1 VSEKETT
8 LKYKNNDLASFTIDP
23 INPEIGWKLLQDRCP
38 SLTDWGI
45 RFLRS
50 GLDGFVQT
58 IVLEPYYTCKDHRN
72 LHSNFYSKK
81 FSEVT
86 SICQRLHFLNV
97 ATADPKDLLANPQ
110 NYQKGYLGFS
120 VIRPVN
126 RRCIGR
132 TVIDPY
138 KIGKPIKEGYYLLR
152 TPFSAQINGTH
163 FAVEGYPFTTQDLDA
178 TLCAHSALWGVC
190 RYLSERY
197 THYKELF
204 PFDFIKMTE
213 TSQGRVFPYRGMT
226 YTDYCKIL
234 TEFGTYPVFAAVQR
248 KEGDKIVQ
256 DSDAFTDLCAYVE
269 SGFPVLASVRLST
282 ANHVV
287 SLIGH
292 TINYDKPIAVTT
304 GFVDSSHFLKQFIV
318 VDDNAFPYQLLGEG
332 DDPVNYAPSFY
343 GASPVTNQ
351 GVGLKDII
359 TMTCPLPEKVFL
371 TAKRAREKALKHLE
385 FFKST
390 LLQAGPEPFVTRLF
404 VTSSSAF
411 KKRKL
416 MIAKAEKDMASSVP
430 VGLHLP
436 HFLWVMEVYSLD
448 EYKKGICLAEIVLD
462 STAGSADDGI
472 IYIRVGNKL
481 YVAAADTIW
490 KTVPGPTRFPQYTHN
505 LGEHEVD
512 PT

>member
-1 VSEKETT
+1 VSEKVST
-8 LKYKNNDLASFTIDP
+8 LKYKSNDLESFPIDP
-23 INPEIGWKLLQDRCP
+23 ADPDAGWKALKDKCS

-45 RFLRS
+45 RFLRR

-86 SICQRLHFLNV
+86 SACQRLHFFSVVSL
-97 ATADPKDLLANPQ
+97 DPKDLLVNPD
-110 NYQKGYLGFS
+110 NYKEAYLGFS
-120 VIRPVN
+120 IIRPVI

-138 KIGKPIKEGYYLLR
+138 KIGKSIKDGFYLLR
-152 TPFSAQINGTH
+152 TPFHAQINGTR
-163 FAVEGYPFTTQDLDA
+163 FKVEGYPFTTQDLDA

-204 PFDFIKMTE
+204 PFDFITMTE
-213 TSQGRVFPYRGMT
+213 TNEGRVFPYRGMT

-234 TEFGTYPVFAAVQR
+234 TDFGTYPVVAAVQR
-248 KEGDKIVQ
+248 REKDTFVQ
-256 DSDAFTDLCAYVE
+256 VPDAFTDLCAYVE
-269 SGFPVLASVRLST
+269 SGFPVLASIRLST

-292 TINYDKPIAVTT
+292 TIDYGRSVAATT
-304 GFVDSSHFLKQFIV
+304 GFIDSSYFLKQFIV
-318 VDDNAFPYQLLGEG
+318 ADDNVFPYQLLGEG
-332 DDPVNYAPSFY
+332 DDPENYAPSFY
-343 GASPVTNQ
+343 KASPVTGQ
-351 GVGLKDII
+351 GVGIKDII

-371 TAKRAREKALKHLE
+371 TARRAREKALKHLE

-390 LLQAGPEPFVTRLF
+390 LLRAGPEPFITRLF

-411 KKRKL
+411 KRRKL
-416 MIAKAEKDMASSVP
+416 KIAKAHDDPASSLP

-436 HFLWVMEVYSLD
+436 HFLWVMEVYARD
-448 EYKKGICLAEIVLD
+448 EYKDGNCLAEIVLD
-462 STAGSADDGI
+462 STAGSAEEGI
-472 IYIRVGNKL
+472 IYIRAGDQL
-481 YVAAADTIW
+481 YVAAAETIW
-490 KTVPGPTRFPQYTHN
+490 RTVPGPTRFRQYTHN
-505 LGEHEVD
+505 LGEL
-512 PT
+512 